1 MKICGKCPHHGKN
14 ADNLVAC
21 PPKVTKLKTLNLPI
35 DKYTNAENF
44 VKTVQRSRHWGANLW
59 PRFKILTVLG
69 AVSHISASIN
79 VKSGRGKRTRSPVPN
94 FTFVGAMCRHC
105 GAKNPFWTTE

>member
-69 AVSHISASIN
+69 AVFPHFCPD
-79 VKSGRGKRTRSPVPN
+79 KREIWHGGALPVPN
-94 FTFVGAMCRHC
+94 FTFIGATCRPC